1 MSLSFAISVVHI
13 SKTPAVCH
21 RRPPQTL
28 GAHHLRVLC
37 GHFCVPDA
45 EGETA
50 ETLAGRVKC
59 GNKQKLE
66 TKARERATTDM
77 KVLQIINDT
86 LNVSLERILFFD
98 VCICWEVWALSG
110 GLSPALSWKQVQKEM
125 PQRKF
130 G

>member
-1 MSLSFAISVVHI
+1 M
-13 SKTPAVCH
+13 PAACH
-21 RRPPQTL
+21 RRTPKHPAPL
-28 GAHHLRVLC
+28 ILRVLC
-37 GHFCVPDA
+37 DHSRVPDA

-50 ETLAGRVKC
+50 ETPAGRVKC

-66 TKARERATTDM
+66 TKAQERATTDM

-86 LNVSLERILFFD
+86 LNASLERILFFD